1 MAKLIGVT
9 ACVRPDR
16 HDYHAV
22 AEPYLRAVIEGAGA
36 IPVIVPA
43 LADALDADALLARL
57 DAMLFT
63 GSPTNVEPA
72 RYGGEPA
79 RATTLLDPRRD
90 ATTLPLIAK
99 TLAAG
104 LPLLAICRGMQEL
117 NVALGGT
124 LHQHVEEMPGRID
137 HRAPQDRPMIERY
150 AVAHEVTLAPGGAL
164 ARLAGGAARAR
175 VNSLHAQGVDRLAPG
190 LAIEAT
196 ADDGTIEA
204 VRVRDARGFAL
215 GIQWHPEWLLRTDA
229 LSRAIFA
236 AFGDAARGA
245 KTIRAAE

>member
-16 HDYHAV
+16 HDFHAV
-22 AEPYLRAVIEGAGA
+22 AEQYLRAVIDGADA

-43 LADALDADALLARL
+43 LGDALDADALLARL
-57 DAMLFT
+57 DGMLFT
-63 GSPTNVEPA
+63 GSPTNVEPS
-72 RYGGEPA
+72 RYGGEPP

-90 ATTLPLIAK
+90 ATTLTLIAK

-124 LHQHVEEMPGRID
+124 LHQHVEEVPGRID
-137 HRAPQDRPMIERY
+137 HRAPQDRPMAERY
-150 AVAHEVTLAPGGAL
+150 GLAHEVALTPGGAL
-164 ARLAGGAARAR
+164 ASLAGGAARVR
-175 VNSLHAQGVDRLAPG
+175 VNSLHGQGIDVLAPG
-190 LAIEAT
+190 LAVEAN

-204 VRVRDARGFAL
+204 VRVREARGFAL
-215 GIQWHPEWLLRTDA
+215 GIQWHPEWLLGSDELA
-229 LSRAIFA
+229 RAIFA
-236 AFGDAARGA
+236 AFGAAARGA
-245 KTIRAAE
+245 PAIRAVG